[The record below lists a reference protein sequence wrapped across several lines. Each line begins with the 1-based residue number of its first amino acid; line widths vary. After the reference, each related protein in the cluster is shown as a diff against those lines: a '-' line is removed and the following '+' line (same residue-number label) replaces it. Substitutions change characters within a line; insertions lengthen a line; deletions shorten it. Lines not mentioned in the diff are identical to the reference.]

1 MNQHLRK
8 KLGAILVDLGVL
20 TSDQVDRVLV
30 AIRRRGDRTKFGRVA
45 REMGLLTEEH
55 ILAALAVQMEMFPG
69 IQHLQLSRLMR
80 RLRDP
85 IG

>member
-1 MNQHLRK
+1 VNLRDRK

-20 TSDQVDRVLV
+20 TPDQVDRVLG
-30 AIRRRGDRTKFGRVA
+30 AIRRRGDRSKFGRVA
-45 REMGLLTEEH
+45 RDMGLLSEEH

-69 IQHLQLSRLMR
+69 IQHLKLSRLIR

-85 IG
+85 AV